1 MALSLSP
8 ADLDPLDAAASAIT
22 PDPSVGRR
30 RYARHRELVASGM
43 SEQAAA
49 AAMLAEDQAD
59 AVAQAQD
66 APAPSAVLMP
76 TQVFRPAPAT
86 DMADEEDLA
95 LIDGNA
101 HLASPVVAEPAGP
114 TPQQF
119 TADYR
124 KERSMYDLARRTGKS
139 IDELRAL
146 PEFANVGAIRG
157 GDYTRA
163 DGTQGSMRSSA
174 ARDLAAQARIDDER
188 ARMAA
193 VRSRNMLAGRDPRS
207 NFTNALNMLS
217 PEAQQRV
224 IESRMING
232 GDAPQM
238 DSRVQA
244 AMLEAEGRRQA
255 LEAGER
261 IGDKDRQAKTESDTQ
276 AREDA
281 MARHGA
287 DTSTAVRGQDVA
299 ARTAAGNNNASLM
312 QSVGNLG
319 MQWLLNQATNATN
332 RAIAEG
338 RQPKPT
344 PGEEELTQLRADELK
359 TKNAQAATAFAEK
372 YIANNYAYDRGW
384 RNLLPW
390 GSSEFT
396 AKEQRGAYDALK
408 AHSPQLPDQQI
419 RQILASIAA
428 RKTSEPA
435 AF

>member
-1 MALSLSP
+1 
-8 ADLDPLDAAASAIT
+8 
-22 PDPSVGRR
+22 
-30 RYARHRELVASGM
+30 M

-66 APAPSAVLMP
+66 APSPSAVLMP

-86 DMADEEDLA
+86 DMAAEEDLA

-101 HLASPVVAEPAGP
+101 HLAGPAFAPPADAPDAAPEQAGP

-163 DGTQGSMRSSA
+163 DGTQGYMRSSA

-238 DSRVQA
+238 DPRVQA
-244 AMLEAEGRRQA
+244 AMLEAEGRRHA

-261 IGDKDRQAKTESDTQ
+261 IGDKDRQAKAESETQ
-276 AREDA
+276 ARNDA
-281 MARHGA
+281 MTRHGA

-338 RQPKPT
+338 RQPKPL
-344 PGEEELTQLRADELK
+344 PGQEELMQLQTDELK
-359 TKNAQAATAFAEK
+359 NKNAQAATDFAEK
-372 YIANNYAYDRGW
+372 YIADNYAWDRGLK
-384 RNLLPW
+384 NYLFPW

-396 AKEQRGAYDALK
+396 AKEQRGSYDTLK
-408 AHSPQLPDQQI
+408 ARFPQLPDQQI
-419 RQILASIAA
+419 RQIIAAIAA